1 MNAHTKQQQD
11 KVFEIDFIDS
21 QNRHPYNALLL
32 ALIYIFI
39 YIQAHVAVNQGHV
52 VISHTPVQGGY

>member
-32 ALIYIFI
+32 ALIYI
-39 YIQAHVAVNQGHV
+39 QAHVAVNQGHV